1 MLRPRRAMPIP
12 KFTRREFCVHSVQ
25 TASLAAMALAVTGC
39 GGSSTSP
46 SGGSSTLPALP
57 TINSSIVAN
66 TITLN
71 IDASSPLNTV
81 GNAALVNASGRSFL
95 VARTAQGTFT
105 ALTAVCTHESCT
117 VSNYQNQVYECPCH
131 GSQYNTSGGVTKG
144 PAPRSLSSFATTFTG
159 TVLTISV

>member
-1 MLRPRRAMPIP
+1 
-12 KFTRREFCVHSVQ
+12 
-25 TASLAAMALAVTGC
+25 MALAVTGC

-105 ALTAVCTHESCT
+105 ALTAVCTHEACT

-144 PAPRSLSSFATTFTG
+144 PAPRSLSSFATTFAG
-159 TVLTISV
+159 TVLTIAV